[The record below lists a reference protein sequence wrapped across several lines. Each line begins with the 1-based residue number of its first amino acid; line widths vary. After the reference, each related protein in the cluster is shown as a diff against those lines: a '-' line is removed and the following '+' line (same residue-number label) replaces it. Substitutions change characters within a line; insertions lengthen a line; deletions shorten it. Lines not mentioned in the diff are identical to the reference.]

1 VARAPAEVVE
11 QERARIVEWQGKLVQ
26 LREMLAGLG

>member
-1 VARAPAEVVE
+1 VVE